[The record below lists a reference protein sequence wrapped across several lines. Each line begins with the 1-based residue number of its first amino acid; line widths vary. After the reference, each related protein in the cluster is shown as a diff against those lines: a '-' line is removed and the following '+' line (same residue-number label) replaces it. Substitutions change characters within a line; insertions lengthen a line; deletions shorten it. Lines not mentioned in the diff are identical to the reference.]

1 LSAATASVVPRSIA
15 ESLEDAMAKTIL
27 AAGVAALMFMSAA
40 ASAAD
45 FAPYAPTPPRGT
57 SWQGP
62 YVGGNV
68 GYQWSHV
75 DNNGAKPN
83 GVAGGIQAGYNVQ
96 YSQFVFGGETDL
108 QLTDAD
114 ARFAAWKF
122 SNPWFGSLRARAGFA
137 VNNVLFYGTV
147 GLAYGMLKIQNP
159 LTNVME
165 THISPG
171 WAGGAGAEVALLS
184 NWSARA
190 EYLYVDLGSSSFVL
204 DSTNHGIQSSL
215 LRLGI
220 NYRF

>member
-1 LSAATASVVPRSIA
+1 
-15 ESLEDAMAKTIL
+15 MAKTIL

-114 ARFAAWKF
+114 ASVMRCAK
-122 SNPWFGSLRARAGFA
+122 S
-137 VNNVLFYGTV
+137 T
-147 GLAYGMLKIQNP
+147 IQGRRS
-159 LTNVME
+159 T
-165 THISPG
+165 
-171 WAGGAGAEVALLS
+171 VALKSRDKVSLVPKTKYPLILCRET
-184 NWSARA
+184 AQ
-190 EYLYVDLGSSSFVL
+190 
-204 DSTNHGIQSSL
+204 QSS
-215 LRLGI
+215 I
-220 NYRF
+220 QQ